1 MNARTAALLTAAA
14 VLMSTGIVLMHED
27 VKGELIEVT
36 TVLLPGLQEAPS
48 AEVPTGVTLDD
59 LAPCGSLRTGDLV
72 FRRGFGTES
81 RLIIEAQGPNMAPF
95 SHVGMVV
102 SEHPVMIVH
111 ATTSDDPAH
120 PNSVISSSLPE
131 FLSMGDMAG
140 VARPAWSDAL
150 KAAAAGRARGMTGV
164 AFRLVPDDPDAL
176 YCTTLIEKSFEPDL
190 KLDLPRD
197 VVKVPVVGGSYL
209 FPAALWEADGMTHV
223 CMIGKQKTSKP

>member
-27 VKGELIEVT
+27 VKGELIEVA

-59 LAPCGSLRTGDLV
+59 FAPCGSLRTGDLV

-81 RLIIEAQGPNMAPF
+81 RLIIEAQGPNRAPF

-150 KAAAAGRARGMTGV
+150 
-164 AFRLVPDDPDAL
+164 

-197 VVKVPVVGGSYL
+197 VVKVPVVGGAYL

-223 CMIGKQKTSKP
+223 CMIGKHKASKP

>member
-1 MNARTAALLTAAA
+1 MNTRTAALLTAAA

-27 VKGELIEVT
+27 VKGELIEVA
-36 TVLLPGLQEAPS
+36 TVLLPGLQKAPS

-59 LAPCGSLRTGDLV
+59 FAPCGSLRTGDLV

-81 RLIIEAQGPNMAPF
+81 RLIIEAQGPNRAPF
-95 SHVGMVV
+95 SHVSMVV

-209 FPAALWEADGMTHV
+209 FPAALWEANGMMHV
-223 CMIGKQKTSKP
+223 CVIGKQETSKP

>member
-1 MNARTAALLTAAA
+1 
-14 VLMSTGIVLMHED
+14 
-27 VKGELIEVT
+27 
-36 TVLLPGLQEAPS
+36 
-48 AEVPTGVTLDD
+48 
-59 LAPCGSLRTGDLV
+59 
-72 FRRGFGTES
+72 
-81 RLIIEAQGPNMAPF
+81 
-95 SHVGMVV
+95 MVV

-131 FLSMGDMAG
+131 FLSMGDRAG

-150 KAAAAGRARGMTGV
+150 KAAAAGRARCMTGET
-164 AFRLVPDDPDAL
+164 FRLVPDDPDAL

-209 FPAALWEADGMTHV
+209 FPAALWEAAGMTHV

>member
-1 MNARTAALLTAAA
+1 MNTRTAALLTAAA
-14 VLMSTGIVLMHED
+14 VLMSTGTVLMHVD
-27 VKGELIEVT
+27 VKGELIDGAT
-36 TVLLPGLQEAPS
+36 GLLPGLQEAPS

-81 RLIIEAQGPNMAPF
+81 RLIIEAQGPNRAPF

-120 PNSVISSSLPE
+120 PNSVFSSSLPE

-150 KAAAAGRARGMTGV
+150 
-164 AFRLVPDDPDAL
+164 
-176 YCTTLIEKSFEPDL
+176 
-190 KLDLPRD
+190 
-197 VVKVPVVGGSYL
+197 
-209 FPAALWEADGMTHV
+209 
-223 CMIGKQKTSKP
+223 

>member
-1 MNARTAALLTAAA
+1 MNTRTAALLTAAA
-14 VLMSTGIVLMHED
+14 VLISAGIVLTNEG
-27 VKGELIEVT
+27 VKGALIEAAT
-36 TVLLPGLQEAPS
+36 KLLPGLQESAADVPS
-48 AEVPTGVTLDD
+48 GVTLDD
-59 LAPCGSLRTGDLV
+59 FAPCGSLRTGDLV

-81 RLIIEAQGPNMAPF
+81 RLIIEAQGPDRVPF

-150 KAAAAGRARGMTGV
+150 KAAAAGRARGMTGE

-209 FPAALWEADGMTHV
+209 FPAALWEADGMTHF